1 VASILQVRDIPNDV
15 ITKLKK
21 RAAAQGLSLS
31 AYVRDLLATDAAQE
45 SLAESVARIGT
56 RRPVEVSTEEIV
68 AAIHEG
74 RR

>member
-1 VASILQVRDIPNDV
+1 MASILQVRDIPNDV

>member
-1 VASILQVRDIPNDV
+1 VTTILQVRDIPNEV
-15 ITKLKK
+15 IAKLKK

-31 AYVRDLLATDAAQE
+31 AYVRDLLAADADQE
-45 SLAESVARIGT
+45 SLTESVARIAA
-56 RRPVEVSTEEIV
+56 RRPVEVTDEEIA

>member
-1 VASILQVRDIPNDV
+1 MTTILQVRDIPNDV
-15 ITKLKK
+15 IAKLKT

-31 AYVRDLLATDAAQE
+31 AYVRGLLAADAAQE
-45 SLAESVARIGT
+45 SLAESVTRIAG
-56 RRPVEVSTEEIV
+56 RRPVELSNEDIA

>member
-1 VASILQVRDIPNDV
+1 VATILQVRDIPSDV
-15 ITKLKK
+15 IVKLKK
-21 RAAAQGLSLS
+21 RAAAQGVSLS

-45 SLAESVARIGT
+45 SLAESVARIAT
-56 RRPVEVSTEEIV
+56 RRPVEVSNEEIV

>member
-1 VASILQVRDIPNDV
+1 MTTILQVRDIPNEV
-15 ITKLKK
+15 IAKLKK

-31 AYVRDLLATDAAQE
+31 AYVRDLLAADADQE
-45 SLAESVARIGT
+45 SLTESVARIAA
-56 RRPVEVSTEEIV
+56 RRPVEVTDEEIA